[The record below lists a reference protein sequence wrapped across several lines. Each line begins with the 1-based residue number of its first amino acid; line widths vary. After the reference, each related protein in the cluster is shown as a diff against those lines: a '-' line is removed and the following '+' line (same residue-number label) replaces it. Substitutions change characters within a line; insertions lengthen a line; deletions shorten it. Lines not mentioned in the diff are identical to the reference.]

1 MKQAFRMKL
10 HWLNRYRAL
19 ASVAFILLVLSLICF
34 PPLTIKNGNIYWSEW
49 TGIGADST
57 VSTSKE
63 EVEQNGKIISTKR
76 VITEN
81 FSSGKTLWDWL
92 NTLIIPAS
100 LAILGLL
107 FQRQQQQQSEKQAK
121 LEKEIAN
128 IGLHE
133 EALQSYLDRL
143 SDLLINK
150 ELISLSSDD
159 ALREVA
165 LDIIRART
173 LSILRRLG
181 DDGTRKGSVIQFL
194 ADVGLVGRIQFSTD
208 DVGLVGDRL
217 KFVNLRYAPLRAVNL
232 KYIEF
237 CGVDLSHADLSFS
250 RLDGANLNS
259 SELYGANLE
268 NTDLGGANLECANL
282 YVANLERANLMSC
295 NLITA
300 NLSRAN
306 LKFSNLLGAQLIGA
320 DLSDADLENA
330 SLVGADLRKAKLNTA
345 NLRSANLAGANLE
358 LADLYEADLTD
369 VKGLRKW
376 DITQANNWEQARYDQ
391 NLMKELGLEQHR

>member
-1 MKQAFRMKL
+1 MKQASRIKL
-10 HWLNRYRAL
+10 HWLNRYKTL

-34 PPLTIKNGNIYWSEW
+34 PPFIIKNGNIYWSEW

-57 VSTSKE
+57 VSSSKE

-76 VITEN
+76 VTTEH

-100 LAILGLL
+100 LAVLGLL

-128 IGLHE
+128 INLHE

-150 ELISLSSDD
+150 ELTNLSGDD
-159 ALREVA
+159 PLREVA

-194 ADVGLVGRIQFSTD
+194 ADVGLVDKDFSGR
-208 DVGLVGDRL
+208 LN
-217 KFVNLRYAPLRAVNL
+217 FVNLRYAPLKAVNL
-232 KYIEF
+232 KSIDL

-250 RLDGANLNS
+250 HLDNANLNS
-259 SELYGANLE
+259 SKLYGANLE
-268 NTDLGGANLECANL
+268 STDLGGANLECANL

-295 NLITA
+295 NLMTTD
-300 NLSRAN
+300 LSRAN

-330 SLVGADLRKAKLNTA
+330 SLVGADLRTAKLNRA
-345 NLRSANLAGANLE
+345 NLRSANLIGANLE
-358 LADLYEADLTD
+358 LADLYEADLTN
-369 VKGLRKW
+369 VKGLQKRH
-376 DITQANNWEQARYDQ
+376 ITQASNWEQARYDQ
-391 NLMKELGLEQHR
+391 ELMKELGLEQHR